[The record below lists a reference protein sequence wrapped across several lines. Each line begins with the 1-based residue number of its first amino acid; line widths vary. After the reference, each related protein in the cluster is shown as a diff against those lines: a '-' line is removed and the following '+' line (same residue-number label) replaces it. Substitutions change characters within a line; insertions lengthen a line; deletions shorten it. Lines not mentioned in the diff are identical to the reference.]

1 MTDETIGLIL
11 WALEEYPL
19 SEPRDIVK
27 LLYQREFGP
36 AHAVSDPER
45 AREMLLT
52 EYRSC
57 GQEEGLPF
65 VWLGNGYLRLDLH
78 MLDHN
83 GISPS
88 RAAELFISS
97 AAPVGDKSAFISLLR
112 ELAKDDLIVPLMP
125 SLPAYIEDYIASGC
139 PAVSHSE
146 VYRTVYRPAYRV
158 IRGELLLE
166 E

>member
-11 WALEEYPL
+11 WALEKYPL

-36 AHAVSDPER
+36 AHAISDPDR
-45 AREMLLT
+45 ARQLLIT
-52 EYRSC
+52 EYRAC

-65 VWLGNGYLRLDLH
+65 TYLGNGYMRLDLH

-83 GISPS
+83 GISPE
-88 RAAELFISS
+88 RAAELFIES
-97 AAPVGDKSAFISLLR
+97 AAPAGNKASFIGTLR
-112 ELAKDDLIVPLMP
+112 ELAKDASIVPLMP
-125 SLPAYIEDYIASGC
+125 SLPAYIEDYICAGC

-146 VYRTVYRPAYRV
+146 VYRAAYRPAYRV
-158 IRGELLLE
+158 IRGDLLK
-166 E
+166 